1 MITSMMR
8 MATLVLA
15 AGLSGTAQA
24 ALQARDLDGNAATA
38 EAYYDTVLDITWLA
52 DANYAKTSG
61 YDADGLMH
69 WDAAN
74 TWAASLSF
82 TDGVNVY
89 DDWRLPTA
97 EPVNGVSF
105 NYFSSYDG
113 STDVGYNITSP
124 QNELSYMFYV
134 NLGNPGEY
142 APGGEDSGCY
152 VSFSDS
158 CLDNVGPFSDLQ
170 SFLYYAGPESGTN
183 TLWVFNMSTG
193 EQFGGDEGFVHYA
206 WAVHSGDVAAVPEAD
221 TWAMLLAG
229 LALIGAVTQRRKQAK
244 V

>member
-1 MITSMMR
+1 MSTRNMC
-8 MATLVLA
+8 MAPLVLA

-52 DANYAKTSG
+52 DANYAQTSG
-61 YDADGLMH
+61 HDADGLMH

-74 TWAASLSF
+74 AWAASLSF
-82 TDGVNVY
+82 TDGINVY

-105 NYFSSYDG
+105 DYSSSYDG

-142 APGGEDSGCY
+142 TAAGDDSGCY
-152 VSFSDS
+152 VSFSNS
-158 CLDNVGPFSDLQ
+158 CLGNVGPFSNLQ

-183 TLWVFNMSTG
+183 TVWVFDMGSG
-193 EQFGGDEGFVHYA
+193 QQFGGDKGFVHYA
-206 WAVHSGDVAAVPEAD
+206 WAVQSGDVAAVPEAD

-229 LALIGAVTQRRKQAK
+229 LGLIASMARRRQQAK